1 MTTPTPLATLR
12 LLHRE
17 GTLAARFDE
26 VAALL
31 SALGPDDL
39 AAASRLLA
47 RTDLGEAAGY
57 HPALPT
63 VSVALTGNGTLEALR
78 TALVGELAR
87 HGYLPDVRL
96 TDFGSYVFE
105 LGDPDS
111 SLYSRPA
118 DFTVCV
124 LDHAT
129 VFDEVPVPFTA
140 DDVSRVLSE
149 KTALWRRLAEGFAA
163 RGGGTLVLNT
173 VPLPRTRQVQLLDHT
188 ARARLGVLWRSA
200 NSELLALGTEGG
212 PAVTVDIDPLLTTGA
227 VLTEPRFEVY
237 AGAHL
242 ADPLLA
248 AYARELA
255 HLVRARTGRAK
266 KVLALDLDGTLWGGV
281 LGDDGVEGIEVADGR
296 QGAAFHA
303 FQGVVRQLQSQG
315 VLLAAVTKN
324 DRATVLDALR
334 EHPELRLREEHFVAV
349 LADWQP
355 KPGHLG
361 NLARALNLGE
371 DSLVFVDD
379 NPGECAAVSAQ
390 LPDVTVVPV
399 DADPAFHTER
409 LLADGW
415 FTSTGVTQEDRVRT
429 RLYQEESARA
439 DFLGAAG
446 SAREF
451 LAGLG
456 VRLEL
461 APVSPAQ
468 IPRVAQLTQRTNQ
481 FNLTTERLTADEV
494 RARAAE
500 ADRSVVVLS
509 AADRFGSN
517 GIVGALFLRANEE
530 AHPGDSG
537 DPAGPGDPV
546 DPGGPGSPGSPGGP
560 GGPVLEIENFL
571 LSCRV
576 FARGIEQASLS
587 AVLGLARRAGFAEVR
602 GTYLPTRKNAK
613 VADLYPHYGF
623 VPREGAGAGRYAL
636 GLAGEEALPGVPG
649 HLELD
654 VADSLLP
661 KRP

>member
-1 MTTPTPLATLR
+1 MTTPDGGALAALR

-17 GTLAARFDE
+17 GTLASRFDE

-31 SALGPDDL
+31 SGLGPDDL

-47 RTDLGEAAGY
+47 RTDLSEAAGH

-63 VSVALTGNGTLEALR
+63 VSVVLTGNGTLDALR

-87 HGYLPDVRL
+87 HGYLPDVGL

-105 LGDPDS
+105 LGDPGS
-111 SLYSRPA
+111 SLYSRAA

-124 LDHAT
+124 LDHTT
-129 VFDEVPVPFTA
+129 VFDEVPVPFTV
-140 DDVSRVLSE
+140 DDVARVLSG

-163 RGGGTLVLNT
+163 HGRGTLVLNT
-173 VPLPRTRQVQLLDHT
+173 VPLPRTRQAQLLDHS

-200 NSELLALGTEGG
+200 NSDLLALGTEGG
-212 PAVTVDIDPLLTTGA
+212 PAVTVDIDPLLTVDA

-242 ADPLLA
+242 SDTLLTS
-248 AYARELA
+248 YARELA

-281 LGDDGVEGIEVADGR
+281 LGDDGVEGIEVAHGR

-355 KPGHLG
+355 KPGHLRD
-361 NLARALNLGE
+361 LARTLNLGE

-379 NPGECAAVSAQ
+379 NPGECAAVSAG
-390 LPDVTVVPV
+390 LPDVTVIPV
-399 DADPAFHTER
+399 DADPAFHVER

-415 FTSTGVTQEDRVRT
+415 FTSNGVTHEDRVRT
-429 RLYQEESARA
+429 RLYREESART

-461 APVSPAQ
+461 APVTPEQ
-468 IPRVAQLTQRTNQ
+468 VPRVAQLTQRTNQ
-481 FNLTTERLTADEV
+481 FNLTTERLTADDV
-494 RARAAE
+494 RERS
-500 ADRSVVVLS
+500 ADGARSVVVLS

-517 GIVGALFLRANEE
+517 GIVGALFLRADKE
-530 AHPGDSG
+530 GG
-537 DPAGPGDPV
+537 AGGAA
-546 DPGGPGSPGSPGGP
+546 
-560 GGPVLEIENFL
+560 LEIENFL

-587 AVLGLARRAGFAEVR
+587 AVLGQARRAGFTEVR
-602 GTYLPTRKNAK
+602 GAYAATPKNAK

-623 VPREGAGAGRYAL
+623 VPQGGAAPGRYVL
-636 GLAGEEALPGVPG
+636 SLAGEETVPGVPG
-649 HLELD
+649 HLALEAAGGL
-654 VADSLLP
+654 VP
-661 KRP
+661 ERP

>member
-1 MTTPTPLATLR
+1 MTTPDGGALAALR

-17 GTLAARFDE
+17 GTLASRFDE

-39 AAASRLLA
+39 AVASRLLA
-47 RTDLGEAAGY
+47 RTDLSEAAGH
-57 HPALPT
+57 HPALPA
-63 VSVALTGNGTLEALR
+63 VSVALTGNGTLDALR

-87 HGYLPDVRL
+87 HGYLPEVRL

-111 SLYSRPA
+111 SLYSRAA

-129 VFDEVPVPFTA
+129 VFDEVPVPFTV
-140 DDVSRVLSE
+140 DDVARVLGE
-149 KTALWRRLAEGFAA
+149 KTSLWRQLAEGFAA
-163 RGGGTLVLNT
+163 RGRGTLVLNT
-173 VPLPRTRQVQLLDHT
+173 VPLPRTQQVQLLDHT
-188 ARARLGVLWRSA
+188 ARARLGVLWRTA
-200 NSELLALGTEGG
+200 NSELLALGAEGG
-212 PAVTVDIDPLLTTGA
+212 PAVTVDIDPLLTGDA

-242 ADPLLA
+242 SDALLA
-248 AYARELA
+248 GYARELA

-281 LGDDGVEGIEVADGR
+281 LGDDGVEGIEVAHGR

-324 DRATVLDALR
+324 DRATVLEALR
-334 EHPELRLREEHFVAV
+334 EHPDLRVREEHFVAV
-349 LADWQP
+349 HADWQP
-355 KPGHLG
+355 KPGHLRS
-361 NLARALNLGE
+361 LAEALNLGE

-379 NPGECAAVSAQ
+379 NPGECAAVSAG

-399 DADPAFHTER
+399 DEEPAHHVER

-429 RLYQEESARA
+429 RLYQEESARSG
-439 DFLGAAG
+439 FLGAAG
-446 SAREF
+446 SAQEF
-451 LAGLG
+451 LDALG

-461 APVSPAQ
+461 APVTPAQ
-468 IPRVAQLTQRTNQ
+468 VPRVAQLTQRTNQ

-494 RARAAE
+494 RARS
-500 ADRSVVVLS
+500 DDPGRSVVVLS

-517 GIVGALFLRANEE
+517 GVVGALFLRADK
-530 AHPGDSG
+530 GD
-537 DPAGPGDPV
+537 
-546 DPGGPGSPGSPGGP
+546 GP
-560 GGPVLEIENFL
+560 GGPVLEIENLL

-587 AVLGLARRAGFAEVR
+587 AVLGLARRAGFAEAR
-602 GTYLPTRKNAK
+602 GTYVPTPKNAK

-623 VPREGAGAGRYAL
+623 VPHGPRGSTGADRYAL
-636 GLAGEEALPGVPG
+636 SLAGEVTLPGVPG
-649 HLELD
+649 HLALEA
-654 VADSLLP
+654 ADGLVP
-661 KRP
+661 DGP